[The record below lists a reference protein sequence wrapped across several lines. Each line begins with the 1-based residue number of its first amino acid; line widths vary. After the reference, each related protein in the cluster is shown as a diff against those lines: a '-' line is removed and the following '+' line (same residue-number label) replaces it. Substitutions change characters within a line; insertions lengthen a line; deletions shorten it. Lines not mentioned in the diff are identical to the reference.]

1 MCSLAREIHP
11 RYGVARS
18 NPNDARNLQG
28 SSSMSVFRY
37 WTFLLAWGLVG
48 IASSF
53 VCAQEGS
60 KGLPEQG
67 AIKIGPGDLIDLTV
81 FDVPELVLK
90 VRVDSNGVVSLP
102 LMGDLKLAGMTVRDS
117 QRLIARELVARQLV
131 RAPQVSLL
139 VEEYATQGITVYGE
153 VNTPGVYP
161 LFGPHRLYDA
171 ISAAGGLTMKAGG
184 TVTILHVGQRDH
196 PEVITLSNENSV
208 SHADV
213 RIYPGDTVIVSKAG
227 VVYVLGEVNKPGAFV
242 MENNTSMSIL
252 KATALAGG
260 TTKIASLKHA
270 LIIRGSPRGPAQTEV
285 SLDKISHATA
295 SDLQLRA
302 EDILFVPLSN
312 LKNYGAMGLQGAIQ
326 AAVYSVYAVELH

>member
-1 MCSLAREIHP
+1 MP
-11 RYGVARS
+11 QT
-18 NPNDARNLQG
+18 NLPTKRKNSQG
-28 SSSMSVFRY
+28 KSSMKVFTCCRR
-37 WTFLLAWGLVG
+37 LLILGLVG
-48 IASSF
+48 IGISLSRAQLAAGSSQSAT
-53 VCAQEGS
+53 VTDQS
-60 KGLPEQG
+60 
-67 AIKIGPGDLIDLTV
+67 AITIGPGDLVDLTV

-90 VRVDSNGVVSLP
+90 VRVDAIGVVSLP
-102 LMGDLKLAGMTVRDS
+102 LIGDLKLAGMTVRDS
-117 QRLIARELVARQLV
+117 QQLIARELVERQIV
-131 RAPQVSLL
+131 KAPQVSLL
-139 VEEYATQGITVYGE
+139 IEEYATQGITVYGE

-213 RIYPGDTVIVSKAG
+213 RIYPGDTIIVSKAG
-227 VVYVLGEVNKPGAFV
+227 VVYVLGEVNKPGAFI

-270 LIIRGSPRGPAQTEV
+270 LIIRDSPRGPAQTEV

>member
-1 MCSLAREIHP
+1 MPQTNLPTKRKNSQGKSL
-11 RYGVARS
+11 
-18 NPNDARNLQG
+18 LK
-28 SSSMSVFRY
+28 VFTCCRR
-37 WTFLLAWGLVG
+37 LLILGLVG
-48 IASSF
+48 IGISLSRAQLAAGSSQSAT
-53 VCAQEGS
+53 VTD
-60 KGLPEQG
+60 QG
-67 AIKIGPGDLIDLTV
+67 AITIGPGDLVDLTV

-90 VRVDSNGVVSLP
+90 VRVDAIGGVSLP
-102 LMGDLKLAGMTVRDS
+102 LIGDLKLAGMTVRDS
-117 QRLIARELVARQLV
+117 QQLIARELVARQLV

-139 VEEYATQGITVYGE
+139 IEEYATQGITVYGE

-213 RIYPGDTVIVSKAG
+213 RIYPGDTIIVSKAG
-227 VVYVLGEVNKPGAFV
+227 VVYVLGEVNKPGAFI

-270 LIIRGSPRGPAQTEV
+270 LIIRDSPRGPAQTEV